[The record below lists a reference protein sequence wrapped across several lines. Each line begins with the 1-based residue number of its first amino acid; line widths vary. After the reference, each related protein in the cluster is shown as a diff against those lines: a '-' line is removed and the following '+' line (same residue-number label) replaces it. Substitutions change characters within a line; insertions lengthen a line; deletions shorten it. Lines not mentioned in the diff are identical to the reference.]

1 MQVTESPDTAEL
13 GGGQDAPRQENPQT
27 AQGCGSNGTAR
38 RRGSEGK
45 LGMSKP
51 QGTHWLWGARMRPP
65 SERGLWAPGKS
76 QREDE
81 TGVCAEKG
89 QEPQGALKATWD

>member
-27 AQGCGSNGTAR
+27 AQGCGSIGTAR

-51 QGTHWLWGARMRPP
+51 QGTHWLWGANEATQGERPVG
-65 SERGLWAPGKS
+65 S
-76 QREDE
+76 REITE
-81 TGVCAEKG
+81 GG
-89 QEPQGALKATWD
+89 